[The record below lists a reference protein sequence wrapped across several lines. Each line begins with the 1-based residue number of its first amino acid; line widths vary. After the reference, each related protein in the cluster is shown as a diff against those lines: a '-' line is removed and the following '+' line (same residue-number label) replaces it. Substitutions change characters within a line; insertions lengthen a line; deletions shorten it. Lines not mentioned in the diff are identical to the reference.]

1 MKPTVLASFVAQ
13 LALCVSALASEPVDM
28 KPYALECY
36 GLRGAVAVDSNTV
49 VAVFGA
55 SCVGARNQAKA
66 WRVRSEDDPA
76 YAYER
81 FVQPKEAKTIANDV
95 EFPLPEG
102 FSAPNAAKNELRR
115 YLVQLKLPEPLK
127 PGARYGL
134 VAHGDGGPTTGAKTG
149 CYFVGPGRCC
159 HRVVDCFKPVHSC
172 CTVR

>member
-1 MKPTVLASFVAQ
+1 MKHIPALPRFLAS
-13 LALCVSALASEPVDM
+13 LALGFAVAAHAAEPDPVDL
-28 KPYALECY
+28 KPWALECY

-76 YAYER
+76 YAYEK
-81 FVQPKEAKTIANDV
+81 FVQPKEAKTIANDL
-95 EFPLPEG
+95 EFPFPAG
-102 FSAPNAAKNELRR
+102 FSAPNPAKNELRR

-134 VAHGDGGPTTGAKTG
+134 VAHGDGAPTTGAKTG
-149 CYFVGPGRCC
+149 CFFEWDGS
-159 HRVVDCFKPVHSC
+159 VVAEP
-172 CTVR
+172 